1 MHTTLYGALAIDSRD
16 SNIYPKKANAQLH
29 YMNPIMCLLLIQNEG
44 GQQNIKFRSVDRFQP
59 W

>member
-1 MHTTLYGALAIDSRD
+1 MVPWQLTVVIVISTK
-16 SNIYPKKANAQLH
+16 KKANAQH
-29 YMNPIMCLLLIQNEG
+29 DYMNTIMCLLLIQNEG